1 MEEINLSLLIDT
13 VKTCSSAG
21 KRYCFI
27 LGAGAS
33 RASGIKTG
41 AEMAKVWLEEME
53 KIEPKTLQKWIEKNN
68 IDKSDPGLYYSKIYE
83 QRFRLDPASGFIR
96 LQNEMENA
104 IPSPGYYYLAEI
116 IDSTQNKLVITTNF
130 DSLTED
136 SLYIYKNKNALV
148 ITHESLA
155 KYIDALSNRPTVIKL
170 HRDLLLQPKSGEA
183 DVRTLSEEWE
193 NSLKKIMDIYVP
205 IVIGYGGND
214 GSLMGFLEKAA
225 LKDRIIYWCYK
236 RDNPVNEEIKKLL
249 EKYRG
254 FLIPIDDFD
263 DTMYLFGEHFEY
275 KFSEKTIQE
284 ITNKRAE
291 KLINKYKE
299 WKNTRQQMLDDM
311 EKLSDTE
318 RMTLDLFKSLSN
330 KPAPERIMPEFEI
343 RTTEEQKDAI
353 KNNEIGDE
361 YYFKNDFNKAIE
373 YYTKAIELDPDT
385 ARYYSNRGASY
396 HRLREYEKAIEDHSR
411 AIELEPER
419 ARNYNNRGANYS
431 WLKKHEKAIA
441 DQSKAIE
448 LDPNNA
454 RYYNNRGASYHR
466 LKEYKKA
473 IEDHSRAIELDPDN
487 AGYYNNRGSSYHGLK
502 EYKKAIEDHSRAI
515 ELDPNNAG
523 YYDNR
528 GANYNWLNEYKKALE
543 DHSRAIELD
552 PDNAG
557 YYFNRASSYNWLNE
571 YEKAI
576 ADLSKAIELKPDD
589 AGYYFDLARILCKTG
604 DFDNA
609 LINLNKAMSLDSSS
623 AICYNVCGYLGLK
636 KAKHDKVKC
645 KADVLDNLNKA
656 IDLSDDDSF
665 ALRFYRDRAEYYL
678 YSNEPEKACD
688 DLQKIITL
696 TNMDGRAYFLMA
708 RYYEIKDNTQE
719 YDHCIDMMKKCRYTP
734 HSSDY

>member
-1 MEEINLSLLIDT
+1 MEEVTLLSLIDT

-41 AEMAKVWLEEME
+41 AEMAKEWLEEME
-53 KIEPKTLQKWIEKNN
+53 ESDPKNFQEWIEKKK
-68 IDKSDPGLYYSKIYE
+68 IDKNAPGLYYSNIYE
-83 QRFRLDPASGFIR
+83 QRFILDPASGFIR

-136 SLYIYKNKNALV
+136 ALYIYKNKNALV

-155 KYIDALSNRPTVIKL
+155 KYIDALANRPTVIKL

-183 DVRTLSEEWE
+183 DVRTLSEEWK
-193 NSLKKIMDIYVP
+193 NSLQKIMDIYVP

-225 LKDRIIYWCYK
+225 SKDKLIYWCYK
-236 RDNPVNEEIKKLL
+236 RNNPVNEDIKKLL

-263 DTMYLFGEHFEY
+263 DTMHLFGEHFGY

-299 WKNTRQQMLDDM
+299 WKNNRQQMLDDM

-318 RMTLDLFKSLSN
+318 RMTLDSFKSLPN
-330 KPAPERIMPEFEI
+330 RLLPKRVMPEFEI
-343 RTTEEQKDAI
+343 RTTKEQIDAI
-353 KNNEIGDE
+353 NYNKIGDE

-373 YYTKAIELDPDT
+373 YYTKAIEVDPDN
-385 ARYYSNRGASY
+385 AEYYCNRGVSY
-396 HRLREYEKAIEDHSR
+396 NWLKEYEKAIEDKSKAIELDPDNAEYYYSR
-411 AIELEPER
+411 GVSYGWLKEYEKAIEDKSSAIRLEPDDAKYYYSRGSNYHKLKEYEKAIADYSKAIELEPDN
-419 ARNYNNRGANYS
+419 AKYYFNRGTSYNWQKEY
-431 WLKKHEKAIA
+431 EKAIA
-441 DQSKAIE
+441 DYSKAIE

-454 RYYNNRGASYHR
+454 KYYSKRSNNYS
-466 LKEYKKA
+466 
-473 IEDHSRAIELDPDN
+473 
-487 AGYYNNRGSSYHGLK
+487 
-502 EYKKAIEDHSRAI
+502 
-515 ELDPNNAG
+515 
-523 YYDNR
+523 
-528 GANYNWLNEYKKALE
+528 
-543 DHSRAIELD
+543 
-552 PDNAG
+552 
-557 YYFNRASSYNWLNE
+557 WLNE

-576 ADLSKAIELKPDD
+576 ADYSKAIELAPDN
-589 AGYYFDLARILCKTG
+589 AEYYFSLVRVLCWTC

-609 LINLNKAMSLDSSS
+609 LIKLNKAMSLDSSS
-623 AICYNVCGYLGLK
+623 AVCYNARGYFGMK

-645 KADVLDNLNKA
+645 NQDVLDDLNKA
-656 IDLSDDDSF
+656 IELNDNDS
-665 ALRFYRDRAEYYL
+665 LTGRFYRNRAEYYL
-678 YSNEPEKACD
+678 YSGEPEKACD
-688 DLQKIITL
+688 DLQKVVSL
-696 TNMDGRAYFLMA
+696 DNNDGRAYFLMA
-708 RYYEIKDNTQE
+708 KYYEIKGNTQE
-719 YDHCIDMMKKCRYTP
+719 YDRCIDMMKKCRYTP

>member
-1 MEEINLSLLIDT
+1 MEEVTLLSLIDT

-41 AEMAKVWLEEME
+41 AEMAKEWLEEME
-53 KIEPKTLQKWIEKNN
+53 ESDPKNFQEWIEKKK
-68 IDKSDPGLYYSKIYE
+68 IDKNAPGLYYSNIYE
-83 QRFRLDPASGFIR
+83 QRFILDPASGFIR

-136 SLYIYKNKNALV
+136 ALYIYKNKNALV

-155 KYIDALSNRPTVIKL
+155 KYIDALANRPTVIKL

-183 DVRTLSEEWE
+183 DVRTLSEEWK
-193 NSLKKIMDIYVP
+193 NSLQKIMDIYVP

-225 LKDRIIYWCYK
+225 LKERIIYWCYK
-236 RDNPVNEEIKKLL
+236 RDNPVNEDIKKLL

-263 DTMYLFGEHFEY
+263 DTMHLFGEHFGY

-299 WKNTRQQMLDDM
+299 WKNNRQQMLDDM

-318 RMTLDLFKSLSN
+318 RMTLDSFKSLPN
-330 KPAPERIMPEFEI
+330 RLLPKRVMPEFEI
-343 RTTEEQKDAI
+343 RTTKEQIDAI
-353 KNNEIGDE
+353 NYNKIGDE

-373 YYTKAIELDPDT
+373 YYTKAIEVDPDN
-385 ARYYSNRGASY
+385 AEYYCNRGVSY
-396 HRLREYEKAIEDHSR
+396 NWLKEYEKAIEDKSKAIELDPDNAEYYYSR
-411 AIELEPER
+411 GVSYGWLKEYEKAIEDKSSAIRLEPDDAKYYYSRGSNYHKLKEYEKAIADYSKAIELEPDN
-419 ARNYNNRGANYS
+419 AKYYFNRGTSYNWQKEY
-431 WLKKHEKAIA
+431 EKAIA
-441 DQSKAIE
+441 DYSKAIE

-454 RYYNNRGASYHR
+454 KYYSKRSNNYS
-466 LKEYKKA
+466 
-473 IEDHSRAIELDPDN
+473 
-487 AGYYNNRGSSYHGLK
+487 
-502 EYKKAIEDHSRAI
+502 
-515 ELDPNNAG
+515 
-523 YYDNR
+523 
-528 GANYNWLNEYKKALE
+528 
-543 DHSRAIELD
+543 
-552 PDNAG
+552 
-557 YYFNRASSYNWLNE
+557 WLNE

-576 ADLSKAIELKPDD
+576 ADYSKAIELAPDN
-589 AGYYFDLARILCKTG
+589 AEYYFSLVRVLCWTC

-609 LINLNKAMSLDSSS
+609 LIKLNKAMSLDSSS
-623 AICYNVCGYLGLK
+623 AVCYNARGYFGMK

-645 KADVLDNLNKA
+645 NQDVLDDLNKA
-656 IDLSDDDSF
+656 IELNDNDS
-665 ALRFYRDRAEYYL
+665 LTGRFYRNRAEYYL
-678 YSNEPEKACD
+678 YSGEPEKACD
-688 DLQKIITL
+688 DLQKVVSL
-696 TNMDGRAYFLMA
+696 DNNDGRAYFLMA
-708 RYYEIKDNTQE
+708 KYYEIKGNTQE
-719 YDHCIDMMKKCRYTP
+719 YDRCIDMMKKCRYTP